1 MRVLVLGAGGFIGAA
16 CVRRLVTE
24 GVQVRAVARTQSGFF
39 PEGVEWIA
47 ADITELKAAA
57 WDRLVDGCD
66 AVVNCAG
73 VFDDSLRDSTRKV
86 HVDAPTALY
95 AACERKGARRVVLI
109 SAIGVDDRRTAFAR
123 TKKQG
128 ELALQ
133 KTALDW
139 VILRPSIVIGRGA
152 YGGGALLRGLGAL
165 PVLPLEQRLGRIQ
178 PVALDDVIS
187 TIIRMLEKTSP
198 SDITLELAGPARL
211 SMADAAAIFRRW
223 MGWEPARRIPLPGWL
238 AWPLYATGALANWLG
253 WRTPLSWSGRKEM
266 QRGAQ
271 GDPSIWERVM
281 GGPATSLE
289 TFFSGNPADL
299 QDRRFAAFYI
309 LKPVVFIVTILFW
322 IGTGLISLGPGYDIG
337 VELMEAGG
345 AGPLSGPS
353 VIAGG
358 LADIAIGIGIAFR
371 RTTRLALWTAIAM
384 SLFYAIAGTSILP
397 QLWADPIGPMLKIWP
412 LIVLN
417 LAALALLRER

>member
-1 MRVLVLGAGGFIGAA
+1 MEGA
-16 CVRRLVTE
+16 
-24 GVQVRAVARTQSGFF
+24 QVRAVGRTKDRFL
-39 PEGVEWIA
+39 PEGVEWIT
-47 ADITELKAAA
+47 ADITQLRSAG
-57 WDRLVDGCD
+57 WDRLVDGCE

-95 AACERKGARRVVLI
+95 AACERKGVKRVILI
-109 SAIGVDDRRTAFAR
+109 SAIGVDDRRTPFAR

-133 KTALDW
+133 KTTLDW
-139 VILRPSIVIGRGA
+139 VILRPSIVIGKGA

-165 PVLPLEQRLGRIQ
+165 PVLPLEEGLGRIQ

-187 TIIRMLEKTSP
+187 TIIRMIDATSP

-223 MGWEPARRIPLPGWL
+223 MGWKPARRIALPAWL

-253 WRTPLSWSGRKEM
+253 WRTPVSWSGRKEM

-271 GDPSIWERVM
+271 GDPTVWERVM
-281 GGPATSLE
+281 GAPATSLE
-289 TFFSGNPADL
+289 TFLGAHPADL
-299 QDRRFAAFYI
+299 QARRFAAFYV
-309 LKPVVFIVTILFW
+309 LKPVIFIVTILFW
-322 IGTGLISLGPGYDIG
+322 IGTGLISIGPGYDIG
-337 VELMEAGG
+337 VDLMEAGG

-358 LADIAIGIGIAFR
+358 LADIAIGIGIAVR
-371 RTTRLALWTAIAM
+371 RTARLALWAAIAI
-384 SLFYAIAGTSILP
+384 SLFYAVAGTGILP

-417 LAALALLRER
+417 LVAIALLRER